1 MCSSS
6 SSSSRCCSIL
16 LLACLCSG
24 VHVGDPDIRRET
36 VPRSA
41 EQRRDW
47 QDRGGREAATA
58 AELSTTGTVQPHVCM
73 LVLWLLHTA
82 LGQRSQDETGV
93 RRYVDVEFISLLIQF
108 SVVTLP
114 PIWEQ
119 SIVMS
124 MSVCVCVCV
133 CVCLSTS
140 YLRNCMSDLNQ
151 TFSHVTYGHGS
162 VHLWWRSDILPPVLW
177 MTSYLLINQ
186 GARGRHPAEAHCTC
200 SLGLG
205 YKLCAVITV
214 AGQQTHGS
222 TFRTVRV
229 TSQLATTGMES
240 TVCGCLVFLVFV
252 NISHGSVIR
261 WRMRFVILMTDT
273 WRIKRCVIIIV
284 VDLSSY

>member
-1 MCSSS
+1 M
-6 SSSSRCCSIL
+6 L
-16 LLACLCSG
+16 LLCPRYGSRVLWWACL
-24 VHVGDPDIRRET
+24 
-36 VPRSA
+36 
-41 EQRRDW
+41 
-47 QDRGGREAATA
+47 
-58 AELSTTGTVQPHVCM
+58 
-73 LVLWLLHTA
+73 
-82 LGQRSQDETGV
+82 
-93 RRYVDVEFISLLIQF
+93 
-108 SVVTLP
+108 SV
-114 PIWEQ
+114 
-119 SIVMS
+119 S
-124 MSVCVCVCV
+124 VCV

-214 AGQQTHGS
+214 AGQRTHGS
-222 TFRTVRV
+222 TFRMVRV
-229 TSQLATTGMES
+229 TSQLATTGTES
-240 TVCGCLVFLVFV
+240 TVCDCLVFLVFV